1 MQRFRLEIFPLFL
14 FCLLA
19 GNHKSFNP
27 TEAGRFTLDRFLL
40 DGSPKPKQQCPAVT
54 SEVSKSLYM
63 ALFSCVK
70 DAIAIC
76 FSFLFCWTGIFQN
89 KKKKGLK
96 WPMNDLIRRRRHT
109 GTHDQGSEVR
119 VLRVWSPTEDEKS
132 LFPV

>member
-40 DGSPKPKQQCPAVT
+40 DGSPKPKQQCPAGT
-54 SEVSKSLYM
+54 PEVSKSLYM

-89 KKKKGLK
+89 KKRLE
-96 WPMNDLIRRRRHT
+96 MAN
-109 GTHDQGSEVR
+109 E
-119 VLRVWSPTEDEKS
+119 
-132 LFPV
+132 